1 MKTRLI
7 LTAALVAAGSFAALA
22 QPVNREPFNDG
33 WTFTRNGESKVVNL
47 PHDWG
52 VEGPFVQEY
61 PGESGKLAWWG
72 KAEYSRNLNV
82 KAGQLEAGKQFYLD
96 IDGAM
101 SYSKVWCNGELAGEW
116 PYGYASYQ
124 VDLTSFL
131 KTGDN
136 EIKVTLDNPEE
147 SSRWYPGGGLY
158 RDVWLTVADPVGV
171 AHWGTYVITPEVHA
185 DYATASIKIRL
196 RNNTGAPVSG
206 RVESVISH
214 GGEEVARTVT
224 DVDEITDG
232 KEITQGVTIRNPH
245 HWGPFRPCHY
255 FVTTTVTAGNYKE
268 EYHSVF
274 GIRKIEFRPDGFY
287 LNGNKTFLKGVC
299 LHHDAGALGAVW
311 NYDAWL
317 RRLHML
323 RDMGCNAIR
332 MSHNPPAPELLDLCD
347 HLGFMVIDELTD
359 TWTVPKK
366 ENGYAKLFDEWVE
379 KDLVSMIHRDRNHP
393 SVILWS
399 IGNECGEQGDST
411 KWDIPRRLT
420 EVCHRE
426 DPTRLTT
433 AGNDNL
439 WAAYTDYR
447 NTIDVYGF
455 NYKPYAYKDFH
466 EKYPEKPYFGSET
479 ASCVSTRGYYLFPVS
494 KEKGEG
500 WTLDAPYQ
508 VSSYDLYAPAW
519 ATTPAFEWSF
529 EDDNPEC
536 AGEFVWTGFDYLGEP
551 TPFNLDPSVLTNF
564 HTEEE
569 KAAEIEK
576 FKSWGQTFSDHP
588 LPSRSSY
595 FGIIDLAGFPKDRYW
610 LYLSRWRP
618 NVPMAHILPHWN
630 WPDRVGLVTPVH
642 VYTSGDSVE
651 LFLNGV
657 SLGKKEKAPKDYRL
671 CWDDVVYEPGKLLA
685 VAYKDGQIWATDAV
699 ETTGKPSNIDFS
711 LENGHGPS
719 AGFGGLA
726 EEFYVK
732 STYESIIGYDITYMD
747 IRILDSEGRLVPDAS
762 VELTLTPSGDG
773 ELVFADAGDP
783 TSHESFRSGKV
794 RTVGGLAS
802 VGMRLTKKKKGTFKL
817 RISAEGLSDV
827 IVEVKKKGTGYSVY
841 GRIPMFQ

>member
-7 LTAALVAAGSFAALA
+7 LTAALIAAGSFAAFA
-22 QPVNREPFNDG
+22 QPMNREPFNDG

-82 KAGQLEAGKQFYLD
+82 KAGQLEAGKRFYLD

-158 RDVWLTVADPVGV
+158 RNVWLTVADPVGV
-171 AHWGTYVITPEVHA
+171 AHWGTYVITPEVHS

-224 DVDEITDG
+224 DVDDITDG

-274 GIRKIEFRPDGFY
+274 GIRKIEFRSDGFY

-347 HLGFMVIDELTD
+347 RLGFMVIDELTD

-366 ENGYAKLFDEWVE
+366 ENGYAKLFDEWAE

-494 KEKGEG
+494 QEKGEG

-508 VSSYDLYAPAW
+508 VSSYDLYAPGW

-569 KAAEIEK
+569 KAAAIEM
-576 FKSWGQTFSDHP
+576 FKSWGQTVSDHP

-618 NVPMAHILPHWN
+618 NVPMVHILPHWN

-657 SLGKKEKAPKDYRL
+657 SLGKKEKGPKDYRL

-711 LENGHGPS
+711 PEDGHGPS

-827 IVEVKKKGTGYSVY
+827 IVEVKKKGTGYRVY